1 MAITEKDVDHVA
13 KLARLEISA
22 EERALYARQLDA
34 ILGHA
39 TELNQVDTKDVVP
52 TLHVLPLRNVT
63 RADEVVPSM
72 PREEILSNAPDKAKG
87 CFRVPKI
94 IE

>member
-22 EERALYARQLDA
+22 KERELYTRQLDA

-39 TELNQVDTKDVVP
+39 TELNAVDTAGVTP
-52 TLHVLPLRNVT
+52 TFHVLPLRNVT
-63 RADEVVPSM
+63 RLDVVSPSM
-72 PREEILSNAPDKAKG
+72 AREEILSNAPDKTKG